1 MHATQW
7 QHTIRRA
14 IVTLTT
20 DQQEAT
26 PARIAALTGIS
37 EEHQQWASTASRH
50 PVYLSTIAQQEQDT
64 GQAQHAMVS
73 LTMAPIV
80 IEGDSEEADYVQI
93 ALRQLTD
100 RERYVLQLRYLN
112 ADPMTLEAA
121 ARCIGNTFAA
131 EGVISRI
138 SRERVRQIEQHAI
151 AHLRAI
157 LGNTRKAMHDQMAE
171 DAEAYTQHRA

>member
-1 MHATQW
+1 VHATQW
-7 QHTIRRA
+7 QSTIRRA
-14 IVTLTT
+14 IVTLTN
-20 DQQEAT
+20 DLQEAT
-26 PARIAALTGIS
+26 PTRIAALTGIS